1 MYAVIMYGSSVCYR
15 PSVITGMQFFPES
28 WDNMLF
34 SKWMLD
40 RKYDR
45 YYRQVADLCAK
56 APALSVV

>member
-1 MYAVIMYGSSVCYR
+1 MYGSSVCYR